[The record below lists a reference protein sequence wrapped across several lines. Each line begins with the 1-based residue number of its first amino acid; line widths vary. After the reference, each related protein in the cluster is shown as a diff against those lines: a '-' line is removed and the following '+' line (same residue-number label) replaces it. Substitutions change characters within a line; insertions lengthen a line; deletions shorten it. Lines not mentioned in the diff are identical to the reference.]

1 MRHPHGTAAHA
12 SDFTPRGAA
21 PILGAIEWHDIE
33 GMLLQELPSI
43 ETMMGIPAAGERE
56 MRVLPQHTHRLQVV
70 VPLERFF
77 KPVRMVVGEATS
89 GFDGGLQFPGLIGVQ
104 HDVGVVSKRLA
115 HGFNSRGRFIREFL
129 PGNYESHINY

>member
-1 MRHPHGTAAHA
+1 VRHPHGSAAHA
-12 SDFTPRGAA
+12 SDFTPLGAA
-21 PILGAIEWHDIE
+21 TILGAIEWHDID
-33 GMLLQELPSI
+33 GLWLQELPSI

-56 MRVLPQHTHRLQVV
+56 MRVLPQPTHRLQVV

-77 KPVRMVVGEATS
+77 KPVRMGVGEATS

-115 HGFNSRGRFIREFL
+115 HGFNSRGRFILELL
-129 PGNYESHINY
+129 PGHDESHISY